1 MSVWNPGGIYVCTN
15 SNLGRGSVQ
24 SLSVKINNA
33 MASVSPAVAP
43 ARWFKEIKKGSTTP

>member
-1 MSVWNPGGIYVCTN
+1 MYAPTPILAEAQYNRF
-15 SNLGRGSVQ
+15 L
-24 SLSVKINNA
+24 KINNA